1 MTSLLRCII
10 SVLAGMMVVE
20 AEAAQIKV
28 ISKAGTDC
36 PVIRVKGQFSAG
48 DAKKFETT
56 ILPFKK
62 AVVEFASEGG
72 TIYDGLVM
80 GKLIRGLGFWTV
92 VRAGKTCASACA
104 IAWLGGSRRFV
115 EKGAKIGFHAAYVKH
130 KNKTEENG
138 MANAIVGAFLTK
150 LGLNEDA
157 VAYATASGPWQM
169 TWLTPKAAREVG
181 IEVTFGPPSG
191 SKISA
196 TDKKIAST
204 GLLSEPK
211 EQDARPTA
219 EGALQTNSRKSAK
232 QIYDRIPQEREQEI
246 KIDSCAQ

>member
-1 MTSLLRCII
+1 
-10 SVLAGMMVVE
+10 MMVVE
-20 AEAAQIKV
+20 AKAAQIKV
-28 ISKAGTDC
+28 ISKVETDC
-36 PVIRVKGQFSAG
+36 PVIRVKGQFLAG

-56 ILPFKK
+56 ILPFRR

-80 GKLIRGLGFWTV
+80 GKLINGLGFWTV

-104 IAWLGGSRRFV
+104 IAWLGGSQRFA
-115 EKGAKIGFHAAYVKH
+115 EKGAKIGFHAAYVMQ

-138 MANAIVGAFLTK
+138 MANAIVGAYLTK
-150 LGLNEDA
+150 LGLTEDA

-181 IEVTFGPPSG
+181 IEVTFGPPSD
-191 SKISA
+191 S
-196 TDKKIAST
+196 TTNKKIPST
-204 GLLSEPK
+204 RLLSGPK

-219 EGALQTNSRKSAK
+219 EGPLEMNSRKSIK
-232 QIYDRIPQEREQEI
+232 QINDQITPEQAQEI